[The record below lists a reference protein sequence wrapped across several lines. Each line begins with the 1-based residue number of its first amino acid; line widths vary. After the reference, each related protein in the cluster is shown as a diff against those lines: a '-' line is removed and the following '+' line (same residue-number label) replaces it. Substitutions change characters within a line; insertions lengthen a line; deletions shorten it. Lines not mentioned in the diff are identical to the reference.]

1 MTAKWNYTLTVHV
14 FLVFGSSNE
23 VSYGAF
29 MALLP
34 FPSTNG
40 YGWLPT
46 QFKTL
51 EMNHIFL
58 NGLSSNSAVKI
69 SKGRPQGIA
78 FQNAFQ
84 ESKQGGKFNVIDV
97 SFGII
102 EKTQRG

>member
-34 FPSTNG
+34 FPTTNG

-46 QFKTL
+46 KFKTL
-51 EMNHIFL
+51 EMNHT
-58 NGLSSNSAVKI
+58 
-69 SKGRPQGIA
+69 A
-78 FQNAFQ
+78 F
-84 ESKQGGKFNVIDV
+84 
-97 SFGII
+97 
-102 EKTQRG
+102 

>member
-1 MTAKWNYTLTVHV
+1 MTVKWNYTLTVHV

-46 QFKTL
+46 KFKTL

-58 NGLSSNSAVKI
+58 NGVSLSNSAVELR
-69 SKGRPQGIA
+69 SQSVKGAPRA
-78 FQNAFQ
+78 
-84 ESKQGGKFNVIDV
+84 
-97 SFGII
+97 
-102 EKTQRG
+102 